1 MPPTRRPLPKLA
13 ELEPGEHADFF
24 VQLGEKTAK
33 TTRDGKPFYSCRFRD
48 AKRTAAVV
56 VWSDGPFFD
65 DCRKHWQPGAYFK
78 VRARFDVHDKYG
90 PQLDLEQL
98 RPVEDRDRAD
108 GFAEADFAVP
118 SRTDP
123 DRTLADLLALAGE
136 LADAPLRQLVLDVL
150 RANTDRLKL
159 LPGSPTKY
167 HVYPGGWLDH
177 TLAVARH
184 SLLLADRYL
193 ALYPDLVPKLNR
205 DLVLAGAILHDI
217 GRARELDPATLPRPT
232 VDGELFGHL
241 LLGVEL
247 IRHAAAGVEG
257 LNPEVLRLLEHVV
270 YTHLRIPEW
279 GSPKLPAIPEVL
291 IVHHADDL
299 DAKFEMYARCLSR
312 DESDGPFT
320 DRDPALG
327 RPLLK
332 RRSV

>member
-1 MPPTRRPLPKLA
+1 MPAPRRPLAKLA
-13 ELEPGEHADFF
+13 DLTPGQQADLF
-24 VQLGEKTAK
+24 VQLAEKTAR

-48 AKRTAAVV
+48 ARRTAAVV
-56 VWSDGPFFD
+56 VWADGPFYD
-65 DCRKHWQPGAYFK
+65 ECRKHWQAGGYFK

-90 PQLDLEQL
+90 PQLDLEQV
-98 RPVEDRDRAD
+98 RPVEDRDRGD
-108 GFAEADFAVP
+108 GFAEADFAEP

-123 DRTLADLLALAGE
+123 DRTVADLLALAGE
-136 LADAPLRQLVLDVL
+136 LADAPLRTLVVGILTQH
-150 RANTDRLKL
+150 ADRLKL
-159 LPGSPTKY
+159 LPGSATKY

-184 SLLLADRYL
+184 ALMLADRYL
-193 ALYPDLVPKLNR
+193 ALYPDLVPKPNR

-217 GRARELDPATLPRPT
+217 GRVRELDPATLPRPT
-232 VDGELFGHL
+232 IDGELFGHL
-241 LLGVEL
+241 LLGVEM
-247 IRHAAAGVEG
+247 IRAAAAGVEG
-257 LNPEVLRLLEHVV
+257 LNPELLRLLEHVV

-279 GSPKLPAIPEVL
+279 GSPRLPAIPEVL

-299 DAKFEMYARCLSR
+299 DAKFEMYARCLTR

-332 RRSV
+332 GRSV